1 MFGETG
7 KSFRIMQNVSQKH
20 IDFGDVLLQHGT
32 KQCDFQWSR
41 CSFHF
46 ANRVKF
52 PGSQSE

>member
-32 KQCDFQWSR
+32 KQCDLLWSR
-41 CSFHF
+41 CSFRF